1 MTTPV
6 LHTPLQAADWLRA
19 RVHGDLQG
27 DSRRVQAGDGFLAW
41 PGRRHDARLDVPLV
55 LDQGAAACM
64 VDNEGLEHL
73 GLDSM
78 DTDKVVSYAQ
88 LKSASGWIADAFYG
102 QPSRELAMVAITG
115 TNGKTSSSW
124 WLSHVLQQLDQPCSV
139 VGTLGMGHVQAD
151 EAQAQLQLQAEPGHD
166 GLTTPDAIALHRQ
179 LRRWVDAGFKACV
192 MEASSIG
199 LVEHRLAGLQL
210 HTAVF
215 TNLTPD
221 HLDYHGSWQAYGEAK
236 ASLFEWVGLK
246 VAVIHVDDPFGE
258 ALAKRLQQQRPELD
272 VWTVSSREGVDEGA
286 SPTARVQLTG
296 LRDLP
301 HGQGQ
306 AMEVRWPGGKQSL
319 TTSLLGR
326 FNVDN
331 LLLVWSVLMAWGL
344 PPGRVAQAI
353 QRLLPVP
360 GRMQRLGG
368 NGVPHV
374 VVDYAHTPDAVS
386 KVLTQVRRLAQAT
399 QGHVITVLGC
409 GGDRDAAKRPLMA
422 REAQTLS
429 HQFWLTSDNP
439 RSEDPMAIARDM
451 QRGLSETGASVTVE
465 LRRDLAIAQA
475 IAQARAQDWVVIA
488 GKGNEAYQ
496 EIQGVRHPFLDASH
510 AQAALRDWRAA

>member
-1 MTTPV
+1 
-6 LHTPLQAADWLRA
+6 
-19 RVHGDLQG
+19 
-27 DSRRVQAGDGFLAW
+27 
-41 PGRRHDARLDVPLV
+41 
-55 LDQGAAACM
+55 
-64 VDNEGLEHL
+64 
-73 GLDSM
+73 
-78 DTDKVVSYAQ
+78 
-88 LKSASGWIADAFYG
+88 
-102 QPSRELAMVAITG
+102 
-115 TNGKTSSSW
+115 
-124 WLSHVLQQLDQPCSV
+124 
-139 VGTLGMGHVQAD
+139 
-151 EAQAQLQLQAEPGHD
+151 
-166 GLTTPDAIALHRQ
+166 
-179 LRRWVDAGFKACV
+179 
-192 MEASSIG
+192 
-199 LVEHRLAGLQL
+199 
-210 HTAVF
+210 
-215 TNLTPD
+215 
-221 HLDYHGSWQAYGEAK
+221 
-236 ASLFEWVGLK
+236 
-246 VAVIHVDDPFGE
+246 
-258 ALAKRLQQQRPELD
+258 
-272 VWTVSSREGVDEGA
+272 
-286 SPTARVQLTG
+286 
-296 LRDLP
+296 
-301 HGQGQ
+301 
-306 AMEVRWPGGKQSL
+306 MEVRWPGGKQSL

-344 PPGRVAQAI
+344 PPGRVTQAI

-451 QRGLSETGASVTVE
+451 QRGLSEPGASVTVE